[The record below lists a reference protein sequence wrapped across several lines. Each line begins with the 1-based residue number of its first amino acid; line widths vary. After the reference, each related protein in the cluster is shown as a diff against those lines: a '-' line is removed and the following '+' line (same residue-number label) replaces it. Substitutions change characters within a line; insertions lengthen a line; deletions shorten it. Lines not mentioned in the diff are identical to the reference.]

1 MIVWLLNYTIAET
14 KFKVASWAGTTFLD
28 KNPKIFANYIYLL
41 NFFLTLEL
49 KKKWVFD
56 QSWISKNSEPA

>member
-1 MIVWLLNYTIAET
+1 M
-14 KFKVASWAGTTFLD
+14 D

-41 NFFLTLEL
+41 NFFFTLEL